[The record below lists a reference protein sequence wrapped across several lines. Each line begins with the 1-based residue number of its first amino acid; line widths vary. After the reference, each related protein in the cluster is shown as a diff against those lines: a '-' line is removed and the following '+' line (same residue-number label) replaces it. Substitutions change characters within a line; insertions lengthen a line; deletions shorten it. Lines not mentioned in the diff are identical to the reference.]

1 MGYFKRVLLY
11 IIVMVLSVFIIGC
24 DKSSDTSE
32 KSKGDSKEEQ
42 IKKSFA
48 KTLDVYPTKN
58 LEDFYDK
65 EGYRDG
71 EFK

>member
-32 KSKGDSKEEQ
+32 KSK
-42 IKKSFA
+42 
-48 KTLDVYPTKN
+48 
-58 LEDFYDK
+58 
-65 EGYRDG
+65 
-71 EFK
+71 

>member
-32 KSKGDSKEEQ
+32 KSKGDSKEAQ
-42 IKKSFA
+42 IKRVLQNVRHVS
-48 KTLDVYPTKN
+48 Y
-58 LEDFYDK
+58 
-65 EGYRDG
+65 
-71 EFK
+71 